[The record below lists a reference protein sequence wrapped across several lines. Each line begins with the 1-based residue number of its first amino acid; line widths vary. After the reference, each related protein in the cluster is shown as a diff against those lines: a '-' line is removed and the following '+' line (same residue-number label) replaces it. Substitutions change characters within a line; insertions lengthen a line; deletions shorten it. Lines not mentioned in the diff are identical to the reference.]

1 VETSWTVAALLG
13 EADPQ
18 WMERALGAAH
28 VGRRALAGLG
38 QLAAATYPALEQR
51 VAEVVR
57 AALQI
62 DLGGLALAAWS
73 RYGELV
79 EAAERTRDAPG
90 APEDVVLAEH
100 VITWKQQ
107 LAVEVVVNATLITTL
122 LFDLSVSL
130 TMRGVVAVVDAGA
143 LVGLRVG
150 DVLTGAELSLWEQE
164 LAAHEVTCLVGA
176 LVRLG
181 GGVPLVSGAAPGGTP
196 QHHPSTV

>member
-1 VETSWTVAALLG
+1 METPWTVAALLG

-28 VGRRALAGLG
+28 VGRRALAGIG
-38 QLAAATYPALEQR
+38 QFAAATYPALEER

-62 DLGGLALAAWS
+62 DLGELALGAWS
-73 RYGELV
+73 RYRELV
-79 EAAERTRDAPG
+79 EAAERTRDTPG

-100 VITWKQQ
+100 EITWSQP
-107 LAVEVVVNATLITTL
+107 LAVEVVVDGTAVTTL
-122 LFDLSVSL
+122 QFALSASL

-143 LVGLRVG
+143 LVGLRGG
-150 DVLTGAELSLWEQE
+150 DVLTGARLALWEQE
-164 LAAHEVTCLVGA
+164 LAAREVTCLVGA

-181 GGVPLVSGAAPGGTP
+181 GGVPLVAGAAAGGTP
-196 QHHPSTV
+196 QQPSPL

>member
-1 VETSWTVAALLG
+1 VETPWTVAALLG
-13 EADPQ
+13 EADPH
-18 WMERALGAAH
+18 WMESALGAAH
-28 VGRRALAGLG
+28 VGQRALAGIG
-38 QLAAATYPALEQR
+38 QVAAATYPALEEC

-62 DLGGLALAAWS
+62 DLGELVLGAWS
-73 RYGELV
+73 RFRELV

-100 VITWKQQ
+100 EITWTQQ
-107 LAVEVVVNATLITTL
+107 PAVEVVVDGTPITTL
-122 LFDLSVSL
+122 QFELSVSL

-150 DVLTGAELSLWEQE
+150 DVLTGARLSLWGQE
-164 LAAHEVTCLVGA
+164 LAAREVTCLVGA

-181 GGVPLVSGAAPGGTP
+181 GGVPLV
-196 QHHPSTV
+196 QQHPSSL

>member
-1 VETSWTVAALLG
+1 VETPLTVAALLG

-51 VAEVVR
+51 VAEVVS

-62 DLGGLALAAWS
+62 DLGGLVLAAWS
-73 RYGELV
+73 RYRELV
-79 EAAERTRDAPG
+79 DAAERTRDAPG

-100 VITWKQQ
+100 EIIWTQQ
-107 LAVEVVVNATLITTL
+107 PAVEVIVDGTPRMTLQ
-122 LFDLSVSL
+122 FDLSVSL
-130 TMRGVVAVVDAGA
+130 TMRGVVAVVDGGV
-143 LVGLRVG
+143 LVGLRTG
-150 DVLTGAELSLWEQE
+150 DVLIGAQLSLWEQE
-164 LAAHEVTCLVGA
+164 LAAREVTCLVGA

-181 GGVPLVSGAAPGGTP
+181 GGVPLVPDAAPGGAAQP
-196 QHHPSTV
+196 HPSAV

>member
-1 VETSWTVAALLG
+1 
-13 EADPQ
+13 
-18 WMERALGAAH
+18 
-28 VGRRALAGLG
+28 
-38 QLAAATYPALEQR
+38 
-51 VAEVVR
+51 VR

-62 DLGGLALAAWS
+62 DLGGLALGAWR

-107 LAVEVVVNATLITTL
+107 LAVEVVVNGTLITTL

-130 TMRGVVAVVDAGA
+130 TMRGVVGVVDAGA

-164 LAAHEVTCLVGA
+164 LAGHEVTCLVGA

-181 GGVPLVSGAAPGGTP
+181 GGVPLVSGTAPGGTP